1 MLNSVDLSTYLMGL
15 GLYLLKIKSSIQAMR
30 KHILDHSGVGLE
42 GRVVRGRGVG
52 LFWPAT
58 VKKISVLEKL

>member
-1 MLNSVDLSTYLMGL
+1 MGL
-15 GLYLLKIKSSIQAMR
+15 GLYLLKIKSSIQAMN

-42 GRVVRGRGVG
+42 GRMVQGRGVG
-52 LFWPAT
+52 LFWPAI